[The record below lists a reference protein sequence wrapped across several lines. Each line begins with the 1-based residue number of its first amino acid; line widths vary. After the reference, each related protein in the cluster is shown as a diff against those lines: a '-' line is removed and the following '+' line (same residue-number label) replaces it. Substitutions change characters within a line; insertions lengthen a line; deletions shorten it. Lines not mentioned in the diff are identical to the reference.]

1 MVLKY
6 IIGYMHAYY
15 YIVYDKKKYDR
26 CKMQDTQVPLL
37 KLPSEPDSQLLEQAE
52 QAAAD
57 LAKNGKV
64 DAKENDTA
72 DILEVHMYYGM
83 V

>member
-1 MVLKY
+1 
-6 IIGYMHAYY
+6 
-15 YIVYDKKKYDR
+15 
-26 CKMQDTQVPLL
+26 MQDTQVPLL